1 MARITI
7 EDCLAQGMTNRFE
20 VTLAAAIAIRSGYLN
35 RLMQQTETGIKTNN
49 KPCVSALRAIAKGLV
64 GKDMLLNIAL

>member
-7 EDCLAQGMTNRFE
+7 EDCLGKDMANRFDI
-20 VTLAAAIAIRSGYLN
+20 TLAAAISIRCGFLN

-49 KPCVSALRAIAKGLV
+49 KQCVSALRAIAKGLV
-64 GKDMLLNIAL
+64 GKDMLLNISL